1 MITVLGPGRVGH
13 VLRRCAE
20 QANIPVTLAG
30 RGDPVRGDLVLVC
43 TRADDLAGVIDAT
56 PVALRPHLVFLQ
68 NGLLR
73 PFLLERGLADNT
85 QGLLYF
91 AATARDG
98 RAEPGAPSL
107 FFGPHAATLVTLLTA
122 GSLPARA
129 LADADELGRE
139 VAVKLCWNVI
149 FGLLGQ
155 RFDEP
160 VGTSMDRTLVA
171 DLVVELTPAL
181 AAAVGAPLDADVV
194 LARILAYSSEI
205 PDFRATVKELR
216 WRNGAVRAAARA
228 VGLATPLHDRLLAEV
243 GVP

>member
-1 MITVLGPGRVGH
+1 MITVIGPGRVGH

-20 QANIPVTLAG
+20 EAKMPVTLLG
-30 RGDPVRGDLVLVC
+30 RGEPVHGDLLLVC
-43 TRADDLAGVIDAT
+43 TRADDLDGVIDAT
-56 PVALRPHLVFLQ
+56 PLALRARLVFLQ

-107 FFGPHAATLVTLLTA
+107 FFGPHAAALVTLLTA

-129 LADADELGRE
+129 LADAAELGRE

-160 VGTSMDRTLVA
+160 VGTSADRSLVG
-171 DLVVELTPAL
+171 DLVLELTPAL
-181 AAAVGAPLDADVV
+181 ASAVGAPLEPDVI
-194 LARILAYSSEI
+194 LARILAYSREI
-205 PDFRATVKELR
+205 PDFRASVKELR

-228 VGLATPLHDRLLAEV
+228 GGLATPLHDRLLAEV

>member
-1 MITVLGPGRVGH
+1 MITIIGPGRVGH
-13 VLRRCAE
+13 VLHACAE
-20 QANIPVTLAG
+20 RSSTPVTFAR
-30 RGDPVRGDLVLVC
+30 RGEPISGDLLLVC
-43 TRADDLAGVIDAT
+43 TRADDLAAVIDAT

-160 VGTSMDRTLVA
+160 VGTSADRSLVR
-171 DLVVELTPAL
+171 DLVLELTPAL
-181 AAAVGAPLDADVV
+181 ASAVGAPLEPDAL
-194 LARILAYSSEI
+194 LARILAYSREI
-205 PDFRATVKELR
+205 PDFRASVKELR
-216 WRNGAVRAAARA
+216 WRNGAVRTAARA
-228 VGLATPLHDRLLAEV
+228 GGLATPLHDRLLAEV